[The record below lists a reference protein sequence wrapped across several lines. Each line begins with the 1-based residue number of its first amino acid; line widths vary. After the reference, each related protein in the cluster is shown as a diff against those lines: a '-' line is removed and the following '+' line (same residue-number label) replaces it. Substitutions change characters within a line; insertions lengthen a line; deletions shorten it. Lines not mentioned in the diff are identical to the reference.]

1 MRLLCGWAN
10 AVPFADQILATLQQ
24 NQKGNAVHAL
34 ASTEVNTPYVVA
46 WRLVVLWYPWMCDRA
61 ANVPAHSEAERTAR
75 VLGLRLNNIMVRAW
89 RA

>member
-46 WRLVVLWYPWMCDRA
+46 WRLVVL
-61 ANVPAHSEAERTAR
+61 
-75 VLGLRLNNIMVRAW
+75 
-89 RA
+89 